1 MNLIIPTNNNKAAK
15 KDNKYLVLVIDKKRA
30 KIFMAHSNGAVER
43 SEEFADGQVPK
54 KVQHGDDNWD
64 AQDKI
69 FRHIEDHLRRHL
81 ELIAQKASLYAEKE
95 NIAGVL
101 IGGNAQ
107 LFTKIKKHLKYPL
120 SRQVKGTFF
129 ADIKAPF
136 NKTLERV
143 KALIAEIEK

>member
-1 MNLIIPTNNNKAAK
+1 MNLIIPTNKTAK

-30 KIFMAHSNGAVER
+30 KIFMVHSGGAVER
-43 SEEFADGQVPK
+43 SEEFVDGQVPK

-81 ELIAQKASLYAEKE
+81 EFITQKASLYAEKE

-107 LFTKIKKHLKYPL
+107 LFTKIKKYLKYPL
-120 SRQVKGTFF
+120 SKQVKGTFL
-129 ADIKAPF
+129 ADMKAPF
-136 NKTLERV
+136 NKTLERIKV
-143 KALIAEIEK
+143 LIKKIEK